1 MAYNNSNSGSL
12 FRNNYRGDN
21 PKRPNLRGN
30 GRVTIDGVEYELDL
44 AAWTREGEK
53 AGKYLFLT
61 IKPAASGN
69 APQGSP
75 GQPED
80 DEDLPF

>member
-1 MAYNNSNSGSL
+1 VL
-12 FRNNYRGDN
+12 FKNKYRVDN
-21 PKRPNLRGN
+21 PKAPNLKGK

-44 AAWTREGEK
+44 AAWTHESEK
-53 AGKYLFLT
+53 AGKFLALT

-69 APQGSP
+69 TPQSSP

-80 DEDLPF
+80 EDLPF